1 MGNEKSETYVYAY
14 GILVRVSSIS
24 PDAGHAYGLQRDFAE
39 SMLEALS
46 PEQRKRLIGWGVQ

>member
-1 MGNEKSETYVYAY
+1 MYALKGQISD
-14 GILVRVSSIS
+14 GILVRISSIS

-46 PEQRKRLIGWGVQ
+46 PEQRKRLIGLGVQ